1 MRKIRNKKV
10 RRIARKIG
18 RLIGLIIC
26 SIPVMMFF
34 GGLLFAGAAID
45 AEVTNYAVLIPSV
58 FSVLAG
64 GGLMVYFAN
73 YCNNEY
79 DYE

>member
-18 RLIGLIIC
+18 RLIGLLIC
-26 SIPVMMFF
+26 SIPVIMFF
-34 GGLLFAGAAID
+34 GGMYFAGAAID
-45 AEVTNYAVLIPSV
+45 AEVTNYAVLIPSA
-58 FSVLAG
+58 FSILVG
-64 GGLMVYFAN
+64 GGLMLYFVN
-73 YCNNEY
+73 YCNCEY